1 MANLTLSVD
10 ERLVKQARIR
20 AIQEGTSLSAK
31 VREWLSDYVQQDLPA
46 EPEAIPRLPTGGRGG
61 FQPGVDPTSNRSMFD
76 VMDAVDQKLQS

>member
-46 EPEAIPRLPTGGRGG
+46 VPDAIPRLPTGGRGG
-61 FQPGVDPTSNRSMFD
+61 LQPGVDPRSNRSMFD